1 MELALST
8 PAAATLPALRL
19 PAAAARPARRW
30 HRAALIP
37 SAAVTS
43 DEDLM
48 VQVQAGD
55 EAALETLMGRYKG
68 PLFGFLNR
76 RVGSSAADDLF
87 QESWIRV
94 VKARDRFDP
103 RRRFSTWLFQIAN
116 NLCRDRGRHLLVE
129 ARYRD
134 RVKGEARAEP
144 APRSATPPGAE
155 RIDMQRHLAALPDP
169 LREILVLRYYQD
181 LSEREIAEVL
191 GIPRGTVKSRAH
203 AAVKALRKQVED
215 GTDA

>member
-1 MELALST
+1 M
-8 PAAATLPALRL
+8 R
-19 PAAAARPARRW
+19 
-30 HRAALIP
+30 
-37 SAAVTS
+37 S

-48 VQVQAGD
+48 VRVQAGD
-55 EAALETLMGRYKG
+55 EAALETLMGRFKG

-76 RVGSSAADDLF
+76 RVGASAADDLF

-129 ARYRD
+129 ARHRD
-134 RVKGEARAEP
+134 RVLGEASAAP
-144 APRSATPPGAE
+144 APRPATPALTD
-155 RIDMQRHLAALPDP
+155 RMDMARHLAALPDP
-169 LREILVLRYYQD
+169 LREVLVLRYYQD

-203 AAVKALRKQVED
+203 AAVKALRQQVERIEQLDQVD
-215 GTDA
+215 GTAEETGDA

>member
-1 MELALST
+1 M
-8 PAAATLPALRL
+8 R
-19 PAAAARPARRW
+19 
-30 HRAALIP
+30 
-37 SAAVTS
+37 S

-48 VQVQAGD
+48 VRVQAGD
-55 EAALETLMGRYKG
+55 EAALETLMGRFKG

-76 RVGSSAADDLF
+76 RVGASAADDLF

-134 RVKGEARAEP
+134 RVKGEAAAEP
-144 APRSATPPGAE
+144 APRPAAPAATE
-155 RIDMQRHLAALPDP
+155 RMDMARHLAALPDP
-169 LREILVLRYYQD
+169 LREVLVLRYYQD

-203 AAVKALRKQVED
+203 AAVKALRQQVESHD
-215 GTDA
+215 ETTEETADA